1 MANNIIQFKD
11 LSPKSSQQFIFD
23 TNVWMFLYCPLAD
36 FKKEKQ
42 QNASKLL
49 SYIISAQSKI
59 IITSLILAEFSNAFL
74 RLDFEQ
80 WRKLPENV
88 SGKFKKDYFE
98 TNRSKETRNTIESS
112 IKQILKIAER
122 YPDNFNNI
130 NINLILNAY
139 KKVDFNDGY
148 ILLLSKTN
156 NWNIITDDSD
166 LEKVDIDITIIK
178 I

>member
-11 LSPKSSQQFIFD
+11 FSPKSSQQFIFD
-23 TNVWMFLYCPLAD
+23 TNVWMFLYCPLGD

-74 RLDFEQ
+74 SLDFEQ
-80 WRKLPENV
+80 WRKLPENI

-112 IKQILKIAER
+112 IKQILRIAER

-130 NINLILNAY
+130 KGI
-139 KKVDFNDGY
+139 
-148 ILLLSKTN
+148 SKN
-156 NWNIITDDSD
+156 
-166 LEKVDIDITIIK
+166 
-178 I
+178 